1 VSVWAICISAAD
13 RLAGICPELCVDP
26 HRDSHAVAVAVTGTS
41 LMARGKARFARLQD
55 MQLVFDAR
63 TSALVPKN

>member
-13 RLAGICPELCVDP
+13 RWAGVCPELCVDP
-26 HRDSHAVAVAVTGTS
+26 HRDSHAVAVTGTS